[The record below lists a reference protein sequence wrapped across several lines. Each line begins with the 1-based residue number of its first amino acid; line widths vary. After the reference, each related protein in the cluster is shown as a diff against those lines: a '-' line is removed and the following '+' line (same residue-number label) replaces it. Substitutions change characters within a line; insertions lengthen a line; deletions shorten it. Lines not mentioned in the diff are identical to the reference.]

1 VKKISVL
8 LVDDE
13 YEFVT
18 TLAERLSLRGM
29 TVRAAV
35 SGEEALRMIEAEQP
49 QAVILDVRMPDING
63 LVVLQQIKTRYPRIR
78 VFLLSAHGS
87 TRDGI
92 EGMRLGAV
100 DYLIKPLNIDELI
113 SKLTQQ
119 GADISEQVSS

>member
-1 VKKISVL
+1 MKKISVL

>member
-1 VKKISVL
+1 VNQTGIL

-18 TLAERLSLRGM
+18 TLAERLTLRGIA
-29 TVRAAV
+29 VRTAF

-49 QAVILDVRMPDING
+49 QAVVLDVRMPDISG
-63 LVVLQQIKTRYPRIR
+63 LVVLQQIKTRYPRVR
-78 VFLLSAHGS
+78 VILLSAQAS

-100 DYLIKPLNIDELI
+100 DYLVKPVNIDDLVL
-113 SKLTQQ
+113 KL
-119 GADISEQVSS
+119 SSL